1 MALPLRCHLLIG
13 ANSTDRSRLA
23 ALLAELVGGRI
34 YSPTDPDTAYETPYE
49 REQLRQAIN
58 VGGPLV
64 VDGGHLTRAQ
74 RLGFLQAVESLELEV
89 PVRWIGW
96 WIQSD
101 GAHTQTRQPR
111 KSPDCARHFAPDR
124 AEGFLH
130 MVPLQLGG
138 IPDLRRHCRMLLGLE
153 PVPKQVEEAENHDQK
168 DRKNG
173 TRKSSKKARNKGDVI
188 PIDASLKAAFVRTK
202 GFKLHAYS
210 RLLDFE
216 RLIYLIHLLLHDP
229 DLRLPEDDPAYGE
242 DIEARAARL
251 LTIRHGHCYGE
262 ANAVRAN
269 FKWLGEQKFQTLSLQ
284 TSAIDPGPASDE
296 IQQALKDGVGFP
308 ATADRPVFERQLRL
322 IRYLIQCPYDHPPKA
337 AEMDRQW
344 QREQTHARA
353 TDSMQQDWDGDRLI
367 TQRLPADPRR
377 PKKDEKEGKRVETDA
392 QKVVS
397 DKLLDRDVPVRDH
410 LLQKLEHAGVIYD
423 RKRRRLDKDIETLI
437 TPYQLRSAMGISE
450 SQPAPKPGRN
460 GYALGTAV
468 FTVDQITNLH
478 QLIKQAY
485 TRLKDPTLLDLQESL
500 EERLSWSGIKVEKLL
515 PVRAFANRSIIDPS
529 RAAPD
534 TMAHDLQ
541 MAKVESAIRERLQIR
556 LRRAS
561 DEASHSTKAW
571 PLMILF
577 HNIGWYLAFEEIA
590 PRGHHG
596 LIRISRLDRLKLR
609 SVLEPETGSRHSV
622 QRRLEDVQ
630 KSHDRLQRL
639 CERTGGIY
647 LGDQLELQNELSV
660 ATLDSATIEQLLLK
674 GTLVKVRFL
683 CTAKIFAFI
692 REGNNR
698 FPPEQMKISG
708 PLNVDSWNA
717 SPLGTLKPVD
727 GDHPYPVE
735 LILPCWTVDRDN
747 DFRRWLFGF
756 GKGVRIEEPAS
767 LREEHLEYANDIRN
781 LYSDPISS

>member
-13 ANSTDRSRLA
+13 VNSTDRSRLA

-34 YSPTDPDTAYETPYE
+34 YSPTDPDTAYDTQNE

-58 VGGPLV
+58 MGGPLV
-64 VDGGHLTRAQ
+64 VDGGHVTRAQ
-74 RLGFLQAVESLELEV
+74 RLGFLQAVEGLELEV

-96 WIQSD
+96 WIQPD
-101 GAHTQTRQPR
+101 AAHTQPRQPR

-130 MVPLQLGG
+130 MVPLQLGD

-153 PVPKQVEEAENHDQK
+153 QVPKKTNQV
-168 DRKNG
+168 
-173 TRKSSKKARNKGDVI
+173 RNKGEVI
-188 PIDASLKAAFVRTK
+188 PIDASIKAASVRTK

-251 LTIRHGHCYGE
+251 LTIRHGHCYGDVK
-262 ANAVRAN
+262 AVSAN

-296 IQQALKDGVGFP
+296 IQQALMDGVGFP

-322 IRYLIQCPYDHPPKA
+322 IRYLIQCPYDHPLKA
-337 AEMDRQW
+337 AELDRQW
-344 QREQTHARA
+344 QREQTHSRA
-353 TDSMQQDWDGDRLI
+353 ADSMQQDWDGDRLI

-392 QKVVS
+392 QQVDS

-423 RKRRRLDKDIETLI
+423 RKRRRFDKDIETLI

-450 SQPAPKPGRN
+450 SQTAPKPGRN

-468 FTVDQITNLH
+468 FTADQITNLH

-500 EERLSWSGIKVEKLL
+500 EERLSWSGVKVEKLL

-529 RAAPD
+529 RATPD

-541 MAKVESAIRERLQIR
+541 MAKVEYAIRERLQIR

-561 DEASHSTKAW
+561 DEPSHSTKAW

-596 LIRISRLDRLKLR
+596 LIRISRLDRLKLQ
-609 SVLEPETGSRHSV
+609 SVLEPEIGSMHSV

-647 LGDQLELQNELSV
+647 LGDQLALQNELCI
-660 ATLDSATIEQLLLK
+660 ATLDTATIEQLLQK

-683 CTAKIFAFI
+683 CTAEIFAFI

-708 PLNVDSWNA
+708 PLDVDSWKA
-717 SPLGTLKPVD
+717 SPMGTLKPVD
-727 GDHPYPVE
+727 GCHPYPVE
-735 LILPCWTVDRDN
+735 LILPCWTVDRDI

-767 LREEHLEYANDIRN
+767 LRETHLEFANDIRN
-781 LYSDPISS
+781 LYDDPGNS